1 MRILLLGAAG
11 RVGSLTLQKAL
22 AEGHTVYAFAR
33 TPSKLSVPPEPE
45 RCIHIKGDAMSAA
58 DVDAAFAE
66 ARPEAVISTIGIK
79 PGAPM
84 PPEWAITMGNTYLA
98 ACRKHGTKR
107 LIMLGGVQVLEE
119 GDQLPFMFRAF
130 RLLFL
135 CMGAGPALRDASR
148 FLKVLRA
155 TEDIDWTF
163 VRPTAFKDGPSKVKK
178 DVALEMYAG
187 PVSGVG
193 GTIQTVDLAAW
204 MVAHVATGGPWKQAA
219 PAVSNLLGGRSQ
231 DAGTSSRI

>member
-1 MRILLLGAAG
+1 MIRFLASHN
-11 RVGSLTLQKAL
+11 VSLKWGGL
-22 AEGHTVYAFAR
+22 AR
-33 TPSKLSVPPEPE
+33 
-45 RCIHIKGDAMSAA
+45 
-58 DVDAAFAE
+58 
-66 ARPEAVISTIGIK
+66 
-79 PGAPM
+79 
-84 PPEWAITMGNTYLA
+84 
-98 ACRKHGTKR
+98 
-107 LIMLGGVQVLEE
+107 
-119 GDQLPFMFRAF
+119 
-130 RLLFL
+130 LFL